1 MTGGM
6 IYGADERC
14 QRRAAAGV
22 VSLWALLSL
31 VFVLGLLPSTV
42 SAQPRCVF
50 LECGPG
56 DAPNPNPAQAPKI
69 EQATPSEAARSQHT
83 QRPSSR
89 GQVCYA
95 AGGFDYCV
103 SSVLKPQYG
112 NTYGPANLVD
122 EDLRT
127 AWVEGVGGQGEGES
141 ITVDLGGPQQVSG
154 IQLMNGYHKN
164 ARIFAVNS
172 RVRSAIVRFSNGS
185 WREVRLKDAPGVQ
198 ELRFSLVEATWVQF
212 EIRSVYPGSKYK
224 DTAITEFRVLTGV
237 Q

>member
-6 IYGADERC
+6 VHEADGRC
-14 QRRAAAGV
+14 RRLADAAV
-22 VSLWALLSL
+22 LSLWALVSFC
-31 VFVLGLLPSTV
+31 VVLGLLPAGAT
-42 SAQPRCVF
+42 AQPRCVF

-56 DAPNPNPAQAPKI
+56 DAPNPNPAQAPKV
-69 EQATPSEAARSQHT
+69 EQATPSEAPRSRHA
-83 QRPSSR
+83 QRPSGR

-127 AWVEGVGGQGEGES
+127 AWVEGVGGQGEGEG
-141 ITVDLGGPQQVSG
+141 ITVDLGGPRQVSG

-164 ARIFAVNS
+164 ARIFSVNS
-172 RVRSAIVRFSNGS
+172 RVRSAILRFSNGS

-198 ELRFSLVEATWVQF
+198 ELRFSPVEATWVQF

-224 DTAITEFRVLTGV
+224 DTAITEFRVLTGG

>member
-6 IYGADERC
+6 MLGTDGGRRWRAD
-14 QRRAAAGV
+14 AV
-22 VSLWALLSL
+22 VLSLWALVTFSG
-31 VFVLGLLPSTV
+31 VVGLLPSGAV
-42 SAQPRCVF
+42 AQPRCVF
-50 LECGPG
+50 LECGPS

-69 EQATPSEAARSQHT
+69 EQAKPSEAARSQHA

-198 ELRFSLVEATWVQF
+198 ELRFSPVEATWVQF

-224 DTAITEFRVLTGV
+224 DTAITEFRVLTGA